1 MAVTKK
7 KAPEELKKAGRPTD
21 YDEQVHI
28 ALIDLASKDKKNA
41 CTNPEL
47 ADFLE
52 ISLTSLD
59 RWSNQHPLFRAA
71 IARAKDVANNRVR
84 SSMYLRAIGTTTT
97 ETKLAMFQG
106 QFTDEKKITV
116 EHAPDINAAARFL
129 MLRDP
134 EARRAWNSQQVEMSG
149 PGGGPIKTLTGQLT
163 PQQAAELY
171 KQKILDGDDENQ

>member
-1 MAVTKK
+1 MTKK
-7 KAPEELKKAGRPTD
+7 KAVEDLQQVGRPTD
-21 YDEQVHI
+21 YDEQAHI
-28 ALIDLASKDKKNA
+28 ALIELASKDKKNA

-59 RWSNQHPLFRAA
+59 RWSNQYPSFRAA
-71 IARAKDVANNRVR
+71 IASAKDVANNRVR
-84 SSMYLRAIGTTTT
+84 SSMYMRAIGMKTK

-106 QFTDEKKITV
+106 QFTDEKVIEV

-149 PGGGPIKTLTGQLT
+149 PGGGPIKTLTGELT

-171 KQKILDGDDENQ
+171 KQKILEDGND